1 MIPNS
6 YNQMKVPIIYTRNI
20 VQVPDDILSFSQ
32 FLNQQNTQ
40 TLTNLAA

>member
-6 YNQMKVPIIYTRNI
+6 YNQMKVPIIYTRI